1 MGSLAYV
8 CDLVAWLYTRG
19 EGGMGTSVYSL
30 IGRTF
35 RRTHIR
41 NNRPF
46 ILLQVRS
53 WSWVLTLVNSPPS
66 SPPSHTQ
73 RENWTA
79 IALSFQYSQLYQAS
93 GHGNKNSGKRQTVF
107 LYNSKASVDQSV
119 LRTSKKFTCF
129 HLLSFKPLP
138 PYNWTIFTLN
148 ASFHFPDSASVS

>member
-8 CDLVAWLYTRG
+8 CDLAAWLYTRG

-53 WSWVLTLVNSPPS
+53 WSWVLTLVNSPPPPPPPHTHTEKIELLLHFPS
-66 SPPSHTQ
+66 SIVSYTKLPVMATKIQ
-73 RENWTA
+73 EKDK
-79 IALSFQYSQLYQAS
+79 LSFCTIVRQVLTSQYYVLP
-93 GHGNKNSGKRQTVF
+93 KNSLV
-107 LYNSKASVDQSV
+107 
-119 LRTSKKFTCF
+119 FTCCP
-129 HLLSFKPLP
+129 LSPSPRTIGPFLP
-138 PYNWTIFTLN
+138 
-148 ASFHFPDSASVS
+148 